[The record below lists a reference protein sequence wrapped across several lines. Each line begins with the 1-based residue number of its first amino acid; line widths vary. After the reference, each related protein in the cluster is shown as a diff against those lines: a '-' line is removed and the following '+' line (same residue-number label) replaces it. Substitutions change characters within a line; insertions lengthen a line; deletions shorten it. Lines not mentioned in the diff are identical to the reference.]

1 MNEIFENLYEMT
13 AFSNI
18 IAEPQFLIMYAIAFV
33 LLYLGIKKQYE
44 PLLLVPIAFGVLL
57 ANFPGGDMGVI
68 QADEN
73 GMVMINGV
81 MKNIWEMPLHDI
93 AHELGLMNFIYYMLI
108 KTGFL
113 PPIIF
118 MGVGALT
125 DFGPMLRN
133 LRLSIFGA
141 AAQLGI
147 FTVLLVSIL
156 MGFTPKE
163 AASLGIIGGADGPTA
178 IFTTIKL
185 APHLLG
191 PIAIAAY
198 SYMALVPVIIPLVV
212 KLLCSKKELSINM
225 KEQEKKYPSKTEI
238 KNLRVLKIIFPIV
251 VTTVVALFV
260 PSAVPLIGMLMF
272 GNLVKEIGSNTFRL
286 FDAASNSIMNAATI
300 FLGLSVGATM
310 TTEAFLNW
318 TTIGIVIGGFLAFA
332 LSITG
337 GILFVKLVNLF
348 SKKKINPLIGA
359 TGLSAVPMAS
369 RAANEDLFI
378 MSISMQNHGGYT
390 EKYDNFDEKVRL
402 LGLNYPDVNQ
412 YLSLVHESDSA
423 LEYLISYFQNVDDPV
438 EIVFFGDHQP
448 SLSSS
453 FYPNLNGKGLSGLTE
468 DELEDLYTIPFFIWT
483 NYEST
488 EVELPVTSINYLST
502 LALERAGIE
511 LPAYNQFLADMME
524 TIPAINSRGYYSK
537 SAGGFLHIEEAT
549 GEEADWIR
557 NYNILQYNNMFDKKE
572 KSEVFFPYLK

>member
-1 MNEIFENLYEMT
+1 MREIVENLYDMT

-18 IAEPQFLIMYAIAFV
+18 IAEPQFLVMYLIAFI

-57 ANFPGGDMGVI
+57 ANFPGGEMGVT

-73 GMVMINGV
+73 GRVMVNGALES
-81 MKNIWEMPLHDI
+81 IWEMPLHDI
-93 AHELGLMNFIYYMLI
+93 AHEMGIMNFLYYLLI

-113 PPIIF
+113 PPVIF

-133 LRLSIFGA
+133 LRLSVFGA

-147 FTVLLVSIL
+147 FTVLLVATL

-212 KLLCSKKELSINM
+212 RMCCTKRELRINM
-225 KEQEKKYPSKTEI
+225 KEQEKAHPSKTEL
-238 KNLRVLKIIFPIV
+238 KNMRVLKIIFPIA
-251 VTTVVALFV
+251 VTTVVALLV
-260 PSAVPLIGMLMF
+260 PSAVPLVGMLMF
-272 GNLVKEIGSNTFRL
+272 GNLVKEIGVNTFRL
-286 FDAASNSIMNAATI
+286 YDAAANSIMNAATV
-300 FLGLSVGATM
+300 FLGLCVGATM

-332 LSITG
+332 ISIAG
-337 GILFVKLVNLF
+337 GILFVKFFNLF
-348 SKKKINPLIGA
+348 TRKKINPLIGA

-369 RAANEDLFI
+369 RVANDIAL
-378 MSISMQNHGGYT
+378 
-390 EKYDNFDEKVRL
+390 KYDPRNHVL
-402 LGLNYPDVNQ
+402 Q
-412 YLSLVHESDSA
+412 YCMASNISGVIGSA
-423 LEYLISYFQNVDDPV
+423 VAAGVLIS
-438 EIVFFGDHQP
+438 
-448 SLSSS
+448 
-453 FYPNLNGKGLSGLTE
+453 
-468 DELEDLYTIPFFIWT
+468 
-483 NYEST
+483 
-488 EVELPVTSINYLST
+488 
-502 LALERAGIE
+502 
-511 LPAYNQFLADMME
+511 FL
-524 TIPAINSRGYYSK
+524 G
-537 SAGGFLHIEEAT
+537 
-549 GEEADWIR
+549 
-557 NYNILQYNNMFDKKE
+557 
-572 KSEVFFPYLK
+572 